1 MNMVFLMKDH
11 EHGDSNQLDGE
22 KKKVKA
28 PGMVY
33 FCKSLLSREMGAG
46 KTAINL
52 LQKKSVAWL
61 FTDLETL
68 VCSESFSSVPLR
80 DYSN

>member
-1 MNMVFLMKDH
+1 MRGGRTQDNTPMNTVPLMKDH

-33 FCKSLLSREMGAG
+33 FCKSL
-46 KTAINL
+46 
-52 LQKKSVAWL
+52 
-61 FTDLETL
+61 
-68 VCSESFSSVPLR
+68 
-80 DYSN
+80 